1 MKKDAWNWNACPEL
15 PPVMLMSDYELARA
29 IHKGMAIDYSRQST
43 EQTKKNDIVKFGM
56 CSVCIRKV
64 IFNAPATVVLWSDG
78 TKTVVKCEPNDIFD
92 KEKGLAMAIV
102 KKMAGND
109 SRFHKVF
116 KQWCKSDKT
125 NENTLGY
132 VKAMKELNQVV
143 AQTRD
148 DISGLRAKMRA
159 AMH

>member
-1 MKKDAWNWNACPEL
+1 MKKDALNWNACPEL

-43 EQTKKNDIVKFGM
+43 ERAKKNDIVKFGM

-148 DISGLRAKMRA
+148 DISGLLAKMRA

>member
-1 MKKDAWNWNACPEL
+1 MFEFLYNCDGETKTYVDDCVIGRAAL
-15 PPVMLMSDYELARA
+15 RGSVTDYAG
-29 IHKGMAIDYSRQST
+29 IS
-43 EQTKKNDIVKFGM
+43 TKKIQKQDNIYFGFM
-56 CSVCIRKV
+56 GPYIRKV

-78 TKTVVKCEPNDIFD
+78 TKTVVKCGPDDIFD

-116 KQWCKSDKT
+116 KQWCKPDEI
-125 NENTLGY
+125 NEDALAYT
-132 VKAMKELNQVV
+132 KAMKELDQVA
-143 AQTRD
+143 AQTKD
-148 DISGLRAKMRA
+148 GIAGLLAKTSA